1 MLEYKCPKFNS
12 AGVVFEEINE
22 AYTTQTCSACGTIPD
37 ASPKGLGD
45 LDVRHWVCGQC
56 GAEHDRDVNAAR
68 NILAR
73 GLAQLVIESAVVE
86 AKACEASVNKAQAEV
101 GSDLP
106 VEGILVL

>member
-1 MLEYKCPKFNS
+1 
-12 AGVVFEEINE
+12 
-22 AYTTQTCSACGTIPD
+22 
-37 ASPKGLGD
+37 
-45 LDVRHWVCGQC
+45 LDVRHWVCGEC

-106 VEGILVL
+106 VEGILAR